1 MLATVTSDLLCPR
14 GPLPLD
20 GRARHQPPS
29 PAPGSLPA
37 APALPPLDPHLES
50 RDGHRLTRVDPS
62 GGRLEWGLWPGQPAA
77 VGKLGVDL
85 TRPLVF
91 RLPVVLQIKQM
102 ETEEA
107 RLKHEAQDARDQNE
121 LLEFRIL
128 ELEVCRRPGQ
138 VPGAQGGVAWGGP
151 QAAAGRGPE
160 PVWGQPPSAS
170 WSRSCTRSHEAE
182 LERERLS
189 EGLGQ
194 LPSERESPSPTAEAA
209 AKSKQVHPPESAS
222 RPLGLD
228 EMVPARLSQCCRG
241 TRPTASSA
249 WRASASCSCKP
260 LSGGQLPA
268 TQ

>member
-1 MLATVTSDLLCPR
+1 MATV
-14 GPLPLD
+14 
-20 GRARHQPPS
+20 
-29 PAPGSLPA
+29 SLGIHPEA
-37 APALPPLDPHLES
+37 
-50 RDGHRLTRVDPS
+50 GWS
-62 GGRLEWGLWPGQPAA
+62 GGSGPVSQQPS
-77 VGKLGVDL
+77 GKLGVDL

-182 LERERLS
+182 LERGRLS

-228 EMVPARLSQCCRG
+228 EMVPRQAVPVLQGDTPDCLVGLAGICF
-241 TRPTASSA
+241 
-249 WRASASCSCKP
+249 
-260 LSGGQLPA
+260 LLM
-268 TQ
+268 

>member
-170 WSRSCTRSHEAE
+170 WSRSCTRS
-182 LERERLS
+182 RRLS
-189 EGLGQ
+189 WKGGVCLRGWASYPVSVS
-194 LPSERESPSPTAEAA
+194 LPAPLRRLQQSQNKCTHPSLLPDPWGWMRWCPPGCPSAA
-209 AKSKQVHPPESAS
+209 GGH
-222 RPLGLD
+222 
-228 EMVPARLSQCCRG
+228 ARLPR
-241 TRPTASSA
+241 RP
-249 WRASASCSCKP
+249 
-260 LSGGQLPA
+260 GGHLLLAHVSP
-268 TQ
+268 